1 MIAGIDVGKFY
12 LDVSIGG
19 ESVESFSNSN
29 EGINALLSILQERQV
44 SRTICEATGGY
55 ERDMTQSLRKV
66 GIEAQVVH
74 PNKVRAFAQA
84 SGVLAKTD
92 KIDAQIL
99 FRFGE
104 VFVAAGQLPVDDKI
118 LKLRDLLRRRQQL
131 VQMRVKEV
139 NRLEKH
145 ASDTSRVSCERHL
158 AWLDEELAEMD
169 RAYRAKLTDLEL
181 KPKAMLYQSVRG
193 IGALTAA
200 TLIAELPELGQYNSK
215 SLTALVGLAPW
226 SKDSGKQH
234 GYRSIRGGRA
244 NIRKVLYM
252 AALSTIR
259 REGQM
264 RHFYLRLKQRG
275 KPGKVAIVAVMRK
288 MLLVLNAIAHRGT
301 PWTEIGPVSTI

>member
-19 ESVESFSNSN
+19 ESAESFSNSN

-104 VFVAAGQLPVDDKI
+104 VFATAGQLPVDDKI

-131 VQMRVKEV
+131 IQMRGKEV

-145 ASDTSRVSCERHL
+145 TSGTSRVSCERHL

-169 RAYRAKLTDLEL
+169 RAYQTKLTDLEL
-181 KPKAMLYQSVRG
+181 KAKADLYQSVRG
-193 IGALTAA
+193 IGILTAA

-244 NIRKVLYM
+244 NIRKALYM

-264 RHFYLRLKQRG
+264 RHFYLRLRHRG

-288 MLLVLNAIAHRGT
+288 MLLVINAIAHRGT
-301 PWTEIGPVSTI
+301 PWTEIGPVSSI